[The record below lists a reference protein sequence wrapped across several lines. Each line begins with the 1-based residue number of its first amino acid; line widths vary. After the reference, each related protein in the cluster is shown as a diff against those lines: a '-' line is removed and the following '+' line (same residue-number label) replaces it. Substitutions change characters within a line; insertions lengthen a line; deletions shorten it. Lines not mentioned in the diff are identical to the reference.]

1 MEIIDGKSYLP
12 QVKKMIED
20 SALNLNQDAAFQ
32 HFETELDNVEKK
44 YLPPF
49 GDLIVAVDEEEFQG
63 MAAFRKAS
71 DERCEIKRLY
81 VRREARGQH
90 LGDLLLEELLKK
102 AKTAGFTEVIVNTP
116 LSVTAAVNLYKKH
129 GFEVYEGEDV
139 KPKPNTF
146 YMIKDL

>member
-49 GDLIVAVDEEEFQG
+49 GDIIVAVD
-63 MAAFRKAS
+63 
-71 DERCEIKRLY
+71 
-81 VRREARGQH
+81 
-90 LGDLLLEELLKK
+90 
-102 AKTAGFTEVIVNTP
+102 
-116 LSVTAAVNLYKKH
+116 
-129 GFEVYEGEDV
+129 
-139 KPKPNTF
+139 
-146 YMIKDL
+146 

>member
-49 GDLIVAVDEEEFQG
+49 GDLIVAVDENEFQG
-63 MAAFRKAS
+63 MAAYRKVH
-71 DERCEIKRLY
+71 DERCEVKRLY

-90 LGDLLLEELLKK
+90 LGDLLLDELLKK
-102 AKTAGFTEVIVNTP
+102 AKNAGFTEVIVNTP
-116 LSVTAAVNLYKKH
+116 MSVTTAVNLYKKH